1 MAKYKKTGE
10 IPELALKNRE
20 EVKKCKFQDGHLVF
34 LWVFWWFQSFSS
46 DGFRG
51 LNRLEIDKYMVLS

>member
-34 LWVFWWFQSFSS
+34 YGSFG
-46 DGFRG
+46 GFSHFRLMG
-51 LNRLEIDKYMVLS
+51 LGG